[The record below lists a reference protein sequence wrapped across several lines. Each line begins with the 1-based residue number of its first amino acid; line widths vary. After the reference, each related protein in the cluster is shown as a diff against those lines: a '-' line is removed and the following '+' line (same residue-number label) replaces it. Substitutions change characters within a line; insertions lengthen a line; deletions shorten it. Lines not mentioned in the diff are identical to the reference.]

1 MRFFM
6 FDIPVTYII
15 SGNLETDEK
24 RRNLM
29 AAFANAG
36 AKHLVLSNTFI
47 SQIMMD
53 HKFADILKKDMDEY
67 GLSFMDAH
75 SPFGGVLDLNCPDP
89 AFRPRMLTRHTLAM
103 QISAALGVKTIT
115 IHPGSDRFFPEIP
128 LEKHLDLMRDA
139 IEQLLVEAEKCG
151 IIICIE
157 NSMSRAACPREV
169 VKLKSEFDSPYLGLC
184 YDSGHAHQL
193 DAARDLSDSVIH
205 QFWRTVGVETPEW
218 DDQALERMLPD
229 IVNCHLHDN
238 DGSEDGH
245 RIPGNGTINWDKI
258 IPLLKRAPKLQV
270 IQCEVLQRPGE
281 TAAEICNKFN
291 ELGRIS

>member
-67 GLSFMDAH
+67 GLNFMDAH

-89 AFRPRMLTRHTLAM
+89 AFRPQMLTRHKLAM
-103 QISAALGVKTIT
+103 
-115 IHPGSDRFFPEIP
+115 
-128 LEKHLDLMRDA
+128 
-139 IEQLLVEAEKCG
+139 
-151 IIICIE
+151 
-157 NSMSRAACPREV
+157 
-169 VKLKSEFDSPYLGLC
+169 
-184 YDSGHAHQL
+184 
-193 DAARDLSDSVIH
+193 
-205 QFWRTVGVETPEW
+205 
-218 DDQALERMLPD
+218 
-229 IVNCHLHDN
+229 
-238 DGSEDGH
+238 
-245 RIPGNGTINWDKI
+245 
-258 IPLLKRAPKLQV
+258 PLLESKPSPST
-270 IQCEVLQRPGE
+270 PGA
-281 TAAEICNKFN
+281 TVFSRKYHWKN
-291 ELGRIS
+291 IST